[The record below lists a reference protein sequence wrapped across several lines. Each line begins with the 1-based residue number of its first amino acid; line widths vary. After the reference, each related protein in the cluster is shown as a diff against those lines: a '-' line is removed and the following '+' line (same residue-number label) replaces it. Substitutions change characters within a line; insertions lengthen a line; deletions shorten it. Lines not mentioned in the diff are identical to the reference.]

1 MVITR
6 QTLIQMI
13 QKNDQAEPDAV
24 ASMLLIMAVKPELTE
39 RMINMVTQVDLE
51 SHNLPEKVTD
61 DMFVQHILDGCM
73 SYGFSKIMEL
83 CLVRIQDSKKSEGKV
98 E

>member
-1 MVITR
+1 MVTTR

-51 SHNLPEKVTD
+51 SHNPPEKVTD